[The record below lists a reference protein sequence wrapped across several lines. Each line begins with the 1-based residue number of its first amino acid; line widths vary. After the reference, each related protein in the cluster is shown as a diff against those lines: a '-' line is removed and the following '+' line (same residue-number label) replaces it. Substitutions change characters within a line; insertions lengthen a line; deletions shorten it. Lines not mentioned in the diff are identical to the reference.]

1 MISPHKRAVGG
12 LSPRS
17 AVPLRGLFLEG
28 VWRCN
33 CPERPPA
40 VRLQT
45 KNHGVNH
52 GRWFYTCQK
61 PQHKRC
67 NFFLWQSDAEAREK
81 LAVLSSSR
89 TEPRPAN
96 NTPTK
101 PPVQGSGLLTPQT
114 DTKVQDVRG
123 MSVNRTPTPSKSGKA
138 RMMTEDTDEFS
149 WDDSSEA
156 EQLTELLERPRQ
168 PDFGQGGPR
177 KAPRTETFTSPGKR
191 KLSDMENEESESA
204 SALTPTSIFSPRA
217 QTRLPPASAEVSMTP
232 TPGRYR
238 NVMST
243 DAHDD
248 SSELGLEALKILQ
261 SHKVVVPKQAQDEL
275 LALLN
280 KHDLKTK
287 GIIRGRDIS
296 RIALKKKDETI
307 MKLNE
312 RIASL
317 ESQREMDR
325 AIIDGLRG
333 R

>member
-1 MISPHKRAVGG
+1 M
-12 LSPRS
+12 S
-17 AVPLRGLFLEG
+17 A
-28 VWRCN
+28 
-33 CPERPPA
+33 
-40 VRLQT
+40 
-45 KNHGVNH
+45 
-52 GRWFYTCQK
+52 
-61 PQHKRC
+61 
-67 NFFLWQSDAEAREK
+67 
-81 LAVLSSSR
+81 
-89 TEPRPAN
+89 
-96 NTPTK
+96 
-101 PPVQGSGLLTPQT
+101 
-114 DTKVQDVRG
+114 
-123 MSVNRTPTPSKSGKA
+123 NRTPTPSKSGKV

-156 EQLTELLERPRQ
+156 EELTKLLERPRQ
-168 PDFGQGGPR
+168 PDFGQDGPR
-177 KAPRTETFTSPGKR
+177 KAPRTDTFTSPGKR
-191 KLSDMENEESESA
+191 KLSEVENEETESTIA
-204 SALTPTSIFSPRA
+204 FTPTSIFSPRT

-232 TPGRYR
+232 TPTPGRYR

-243 DAHDD
+243 DVRDD
-248 SSELGLEALKILQ
+248 SSELGIEALKILE

-307 MKLNE
+307 MRLNE

-325 AIIDGLRG
+325 AVIDGLRG

>member
-1 MISPHKRAVGG
+1 MISPHKPAIGG
-12 LSPRS
+12 LSPRT

-89 TEPRPAN
+89 TEPRSAN

-101 PPVQGSGLLTPQT
+101 PSVQGSGLLTPQT

-123 MSVNRTPTPSKSGKA
+123 MSANRTPTPSKSGKA

-149 WDDSSEA
+149 WDDSSGA
-156 EQLTELLERPRQ
+156 EELTKLLEPPRQ
-168 PDFGQGGPR
+168 PDFGQDEPR

-191 KLSDMENEESESA
+191 ELSDMENEESESTTT
-204 SALTPTSIFSPRA
+204 LTPTSIFSART

-238 NVMST
+238 NVLST
-243 DAHDD
+243 DARDD
-248 SSELGLEALKILQ
+248 SSDLGLQALEILE
-261 SHKVVVPKQAQDEL
+261 SHKVAVPKEAQDEL

>member
-1 MISPHKRAVGG
+1 MISPHKPAIGG
-12 LSPRS
+12 LSPRT

-89 TEPRPAN
+89 TEPRSAN

-101 PPVQGSGLLTPQT
+101 LSVQGSGLLTPLT

-123 MSVNRTPTPSKSGKA
+123 MSANRTPTPSKSGKA

-149 WDDSSEA
+149 WDDSSGA
-156 EQLTELLERPRQ
+156 EELTKLLEPPRQ
-168 PDFGQGGPR
+168 PDFGQDEPR
-177 KAPRTETFTSPGKR
+177 KAPRTETSTSPGKR
-191 KLSDMENEESESA
+191 KLSDMEYEESESTTT
-204 SALTPTSIFSPRA
+204 LTPTSIFSART

-238 NVMST
+238 NVLST
-243 DAHDD
+243 DARDD
-248 SSELGLEALKILQ
+248 SSDLGLQALEVLE
-261 SHKVVVPKQAQDEL
+261 SHKVVVPKEAQDEL

>member
-1 MISPHKRAVGG
+1 MISPHKRAAGG
-12 LSPRS
+12 LSPRT

-40 VRLQT
+40 IRLQT

-89 TEPRPAN
+89 TEPRSAN

-101 PPVQGSGLLTPQT
+101 PTVQGSGLLTPQT

-138 RMMTEDTDEFS
+138 RMMREDTDEFS
-149 WDDSSEA
+149 WDDSSGA
-156 EQLTELLERPRQ
+156 EELTELLERPRQ
-168 PDFGQGGPR
+168 PDFGQEGPR
-177 KAPRTETFTSPGKR
+177 KAPRTVTITSPGKR
-191 KLSDMENEESESA
+191 KLSGIANEGSESA
-204 SALTPTSIFSPRA
+204 SALTPTSTSSPRM
-217 QTRLPPASAEVSMTP
+217 QTRLPPASAELSMTP

-238 NVMST
+238 NVLST

-248 SSELGLEALKILQ
+248 SSELGLEALKILE

-280 KHDLKTK
+280 QHDLKTK

-317 ESQREMDR
+317 ETQREMDR